1 MFNLFNLLS
10 EIRHSIPILNYTPY
24 YLNFFA
30 IFILCKIGDKM
41 SNEIRENEIA
51 REVERMN
58 IVDVDVVVEKD
69 DLAPD
74 EVQTAVMA

>member
-1 MFNLFNLLS
+1 
-10 EIRHSIPILNYTPY
+10 
-24 YLNFFA
+24 
-30 IFILCKIGDKM
+30 M

-58 IVDVDVVVEKD
+58 IDADVVVEKD